1 MVPVRRAYVDGP
13 HGQMHLRL
21 ARPAEGADKSK
32 PPLLCIHMSPMS
44 GRVFENLLARMG
56 SDRLT
61 IAFDTPGFGLSDA
74 PAEPPAIGDYAA
86 ALLAGLTALGITGPV
101 DLLGYHTGSMIA
113 VEIANQ
119 APDRVRRLA
128 TVAAPIITDEERA
141 QFRAFYHE
149 RPAQA
154 DGSHI
159 LDRWQ
164 GFYYHHNRPG
174 VDVEEISERFPDALL
189 GGRKAAWGHQ
199 AAFAYDMAGRLPGV
213 KQPLLVLVTGD
224 DLDVQSRRAA
234 GIAPQSRLLEVP
246 GWGHGFLDLYAD
258 DAAGLLRAYLDAGD
272 ATPLAGLT
280 APASALGPRYP
291 EKVGAFRPRSAEA

>member
-21 ARPAEGADKSK
+21 ARPAAGGDGSK

-56 SDRLT
+56 QDRLA
-61 IAFDTPGFGLSDA
+61 IAFDSPGFGLSDA
-74 PAEPPAIGDYAA
+74 PAEPPSIGDYAA
-86 ALLAGLTALGITGPV
+86 ALLAGLSALDVAGPV

-113 VEIANQ
+113 VEMANQ

-128 TVAAPIITDEERA
+128 TVAAPIITDDERA

-149 RPAQA
+149 RPAKP

-213 KQPLLVLVTGD
+213 TQPLLVLVTGD
-224 DLDVQSRRAA
+224 DLDVQSRRADGMA
-234 GIAPQSRLLEVP
+234 RKSRLLEVP
-246 GWGHGFLDLYAD
+246 GWGHGFLDLYGD
-258 DAAGLLRAYLDAGD
+258 NVAGLLRAYLDAGD
-272 ATPLAGLT
+272 AAPLADLT

-291 EKVGAFRPRSAEA
+291 AQVGAFRPRDAED